1 MLKNVSMPLKNH
13 DISSAIAVT
22 ASEISSATFV
32 KKIAVEREDLKLH
45 WKFLEV
51 INESVIYKL
60 LWCFTDSRRRT

>member
-1 MLKNVSMPLKNH
+1 MLKNVSTPLKND

-51 INESVIYKL
+51 INKSVIYKL
-60 LWCFTDSRRRT
+60 L

>member
-1 MLKNVSMPLKNH
+1 MLKNVSMPLKND

-51 INESVIYKL
+51 INKSVIYKL
-60 LWCFTDSRRRT
+60 LKCFTDSRRRT